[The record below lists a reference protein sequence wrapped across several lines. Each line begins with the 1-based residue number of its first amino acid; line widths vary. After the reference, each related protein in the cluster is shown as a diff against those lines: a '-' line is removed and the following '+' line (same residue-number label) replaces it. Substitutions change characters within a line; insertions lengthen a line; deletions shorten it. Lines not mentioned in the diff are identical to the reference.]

1 MAAPGSSSQLL
12 KVNLEHSISSSKI
25 PEVRYDPYQ
34 SILSIKENIEKR
46 YGSDVKFM
54 KLLLKDN
61 KGKVISSMEEDN
73 RTLAFYGA
81 ENGHIIH
88 VLDMNP
94 NSIHKE
100 IEDLASIE
108 KYVISEED
116 YDKIPENFRK
126 WKKHLME
133 TNPDLLDKSAKEAMI
148 AAGGDDDYMKNLAEC
163 IKEK

>member
-1 MAAPGSSSQLL
+1 MAAPGSNLQLI
-12 KVNLEHSISSSKI
+12 KIDLEHSISSTKI

-54 KLLLKDN
+54 RLILKDD
-61 KGKVISSMEEDN
+61 KGKVVSNMEEDN
-73 RTLAFYGA
+73 RTLDFYGA
-81 ENGHIIH
+81 QNGNIVH
-88 VLDMNP
+88 VMDLNP

-100 IEDLASIE
+100 IEDLASID

-126 WKKHLME
+126 WKKHLM
-133 TNPDLLDKSAKEAMI
+133 
-148 AAGGDDDYMKNLAEC
+148 
-163 IKEK
+163 